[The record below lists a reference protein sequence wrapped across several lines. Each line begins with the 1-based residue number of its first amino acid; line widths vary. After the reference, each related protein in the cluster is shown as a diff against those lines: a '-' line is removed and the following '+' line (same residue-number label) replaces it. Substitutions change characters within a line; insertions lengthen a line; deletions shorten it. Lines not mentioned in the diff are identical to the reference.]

1 MKCEKCKEKEATFY
15 YSCSI
20 NGQTTEKHL
29 CADCAREEGFGET
42 LDYRPRDMFAD
53 VEAMFQNFF
62 APHRSLLSSFG
73 SFGHPLRAMMAPAVP
88 RMNIVIGEPDVQ
100 ERAETSESKIPVDAG
115 EEVKARRELAALK
128 EQLRAAVD
136 AEDFETAITLR
147 DEIRRREG

>member
-20 NGQTTEKHL
+20 NGRTTEKHL

-62 APHRSLLSSFG
+62 ASSMTLS
-73 SFGHPLRAMMAPAVP
+73 RVP
-88 RMNIVIGEPDVQ
+88 R
-100 ERAETSESKIPVDAG
+100 
-115 EEVKARRELAALK
+115 
-128 EQLRAAVD
+128 
-136 AEDFETAITLR
+136 F
-147 DEIRRREG
+147 